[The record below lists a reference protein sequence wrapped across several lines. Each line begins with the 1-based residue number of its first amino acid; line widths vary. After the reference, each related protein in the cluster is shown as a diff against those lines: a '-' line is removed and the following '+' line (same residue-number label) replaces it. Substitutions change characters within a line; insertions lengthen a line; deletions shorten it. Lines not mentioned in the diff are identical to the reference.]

1 MFFSKKGAKVLAIAS
16 TFAFVLTGMSVVPGK
31 AQAAADQAPTVKVLG
46 ATLRLD
52 DNNGTQ
58 SLRFGIRV
66 NNASNAEACGIDL
79 GYKGKT
85 ITVATDVEDGAVTK
99 KNTTLYS
106 KDSDND
112 TIVYSAV
119 ITGIPSN
126 CYENDFSVKGYV
138 KDKIDNINKGESIE
152 VKKSVSKVVD
162 ALKKQYPDMGL
173 ELDTDTGKLMKKNA
187 DGVLAAVEAKD
198 FGKDGNGNADI
209 VPEGAAELDLLNDY
223 VQMAGSTLKPV
234 RNEDGSVKF
243 EDADGFTGVLYKIPY
258 SLKSQEKVH
267 VTVEYECTGCTAE
280 KKTPSKE
287 ARAYLNEG
295 NSDNR
300 RSDDTLVGSVGHIEG
315 DLMVK
320 EGMTADVLHIK
331 ADSWNTSFASLTI
344 KKITVAAVEVT
355 APVEKPVT
363 GFNEDGTMYTLP
375 INKDTVVT
383 ANPWQSP
390 MVSLAFNEAYNAVTI
405 SKPEKD
411 NREYGI
417 RLPEEIYKKYDFCK
431 AIITY
436 KDSTNADNCGYV
448 AKYNTNEMNYAP
460 NEESHHGWNMMQGE
474 GTAEVVPNNCYGS
487 FSGFRIFDGT
497 AGSSITITSVV
508 FVKADESARPTPTP
522 EPVDDEP
529 EELEKGQ
536 VSLKKSSSY
545 LIDGETSTAAYNH
558 ETKMLD
564 VELSTFQGIIIKN
577 PVEKSEYSTYK
588 YVTVEYKLTGDKLDG
603 YIFDGQMGNDGK
615 GQAPAGQMP
624 KNGLTA
630 TDDFK
635 KITYSAEDSLYGI
648 KLVRM
653 GGSSKVSL
661 TIKSITFSE
670 TDPSAVT
677 P

>member
-58 SLRFGIRV
+58 SLRFGIQV

-106 KDSDND
+106 KDSVND

-119 ITGIPSN
+119 ITGIPSD

-187 DGVLAAVEAKD
+187 EGVLAAVEAKD

-223 VQMAGSTLKPV
+223 VQMTDSNLKPV
-234 RNEDGSVKF
+234 GNEDGSVKF
-243 EDADGFTGVLYKIPY
+243 EDAGGFTGVLYKIPY

-267 VTVEYECTGCTAE
+267 VTVEYECIGCTAE
-280 KKTPSKE
+280 GKNPSKE

-295 NSDNR
+295 NRDNR
-300 RSDDTLVGSVGHIEG
+300 RSDETLVGSVGHIEG
-315 DLMVK
+315 DLMVQK
-320 EGMTADVLHIK
+320 GTTADELHIK

-355 APVEKPVT
+355 APVEKPAT
-363 GFNEDGTMYTLP
+363 GFDSTGAYYTLP
-375 INKDTVVT
+375 INADTVKCMEDNGASTV
-383 ANPWQSP
+383 
-390 MVSLAFNEAYNAVTI
+390 AYNSDYNYA
-405 SKPEKD
+405 K
-411 NREYGI
+411 
-417 RLPEEIYKKYDFCK
+417 
-431 AIITY
+431 IITPG
-436 KDSTNADNCGYV
+436 TVAINAPQAVFTDNTFSKMIISYRDANGNKNSGYV
-448 AKYNTNEMNYAP
+448 AKYDTEEMGWSGDEEGHWGWNKVLAGSGTVEAVP
-460 NEESHHGWNMMQGE
+460 NEVFTKGN
-474 GTAEVVPNNCYGS
+474 
-487 FSGFRIFDGT
+487 FSGVRIFNL
-497 AGSSITITSVV
+497 GSVDEPFKITITSVV

-529 EELEKGQ
+529 EKLEKGQ

-545 LIDGETSTAAYNH
+545 LIDGIGSTAIYNNT
-558 ETKMLD
+558 TKMLD
-564 VELSTFQGIIIKN
+564 VALNNYEGIIIKN
-577 PVEKSEYSTYK
+577 PVGESEYSTYK

-603 YIFDGQMGNDGK
+603 YIFDGQMGNGGK
-615 GQAPAGQMP
+615 GQAPAGQVS
-624 KNGLTA
+624 KDGLLA

-635 KITYSAEDSLYGI
+635 TITYSAGDSLYGI

-653 GGSSKVSL
+653 AGSSKVSL

>member
-209 VPEGAAELDLLNDY
+209 VPEGEIDAAKCYIDDNY
-223 VQMAGSTLKPV
+223 TLTTE
-234 RNEDGSVKF
+234 EDGSVTFSKSKNESF
-243 EDADGFTGVLYKIPY
+243 SGVMFKLPYTLTKGDMADITVDYK
-258 SLKSQEKVH
+258 
-267 VTVEYECTGCTAE
+267 CTGQ
-280 KKTPSKE
+280 SY
-287 ARAYLNEG
+287 ARAYLVNNG
-295 NSDNR
+295 VDVSKSSILNTDKQNSTKISGSITVND
-300 RSDDTLVGSVGHIEG
+300 SADTLF
-315 DLMVK
+315 VK
-320 EGMTADVLHIK
+320 APAGANVT
-331 ADSWNTSFASLTI
+331 SLTI
-344 KKITVAAVEVT
+344 SKIVVEAAGRVA
-355 APVEKPVT
+355 PGKPVT
-363 GFNEDGTMYTLP
+363 GFDSTGGYYTLP
-375 INKDTVVT
+375 INADTVKCMEDNGASTVT
-383 ANPWQSP
+383 
-390 MVSLAFNEAYNAVTI
+390 YNSDYNYA
-405 SKPEKD
+405 K
-411 NREYGI
+411 
-417 RLPEEIYKKYDFCK
+417 
-431 AIITY
+431 IITPG
-436 KDSTNADNCGYV
+436 TVAINAPRAVFTDNTFSKMIISYRDANGTKSSGYV
-448 AKYNTNEMNYAP
+448 AKYDTEEMVWSGDEEGHWGWNKVLAGSGTVEAVP
-460 NEESHHGWNMMQGE
+460 NEVFTKGN
-474 GTAEVVPNNCYGS
+474 
-487 FSGFRIFDGT
+487 FSGVRIFNL
-497 AGSSITITSVV
+497 GSADEPFEITITSVV

-545 LIDGETSTAAYNH
+545 LIDGSGSTAIYNNT
-558 ETKMLD
+558 TKMLD
-564 VELSTFQGIIIKN
+564 VALNNYEGIIIKN
-577 PVEKSEYSTYK
+577 PVDKSEYSTYK

-615 GQAPAGQMP
+615 GQTPAGQVP
-624 KNGLTA
+624 KDGLSA

-635 KITYSAEDSLYGI
+635 TITYSAEDSLYGI